1 MTIWLGPYK
10 IYTFYYNGSVKIK
23 TIDEERIPLLVN
35 GHRLKLYKKPLTR
48 EEFIQKVQEQDLN
61 LIGSLKTPNS
71 T

>member
-1 MTIWLGPYK
+1 MTRWLGPYQ
-10 IYTFYYNGSVKIK
+10 IDTFYYNGSVKIK

-61 LIGSLKTPNS
+61 LIGILKTPNS